1 MIQLTFSCRSTVL
14 THNSDPVPAS
24 TPLLIA
30 LCLNSTRIM
39 RHLLDAG
46 CNVNLKGNVRVQ
58 RPKIKDDLKI
68 KDPTSTPTTTDTEDT
83 TTDDDC
89 FIVIDIDKRKQK
101 IKQEEVDIVTE
112 EVDLVI
118 EEHTPLQ
125 YALYSR
131 SWDLAVLLVRAG
143 AKVGN
148 VNDLMA
154 STRQGGGV
162 LPRERLATIRRML
175 HDAVSTPPSL
185 LDISRQLV
193 RRELNDDLVDK
204 VEQLPLSLALQNLL
218 LFHDLFQAPEGR
230 NSFEV

>member
-1 MIQLTFSCRSTVL
+1 M
-14 THNSDPVPAS
+14 PAS

-30 LCLNSTRIM
+30 LCLNSTRIT

-46 CNVNLKGNVRVQ
+46 CDINLKGPVRVK
-58 RPKIKDDLKI
+58 RPKIKDDHKLLENN
-68 KDPTSTPTTTDTEDT
+68 STPNTTDTDDT

-89 FIVIDIDKRKQK
+89 FIVIDIDKRRQK
-101 IKQEEVDIVTE
+101 IKQEEVDIVNDA
-112 EVDLVI
+112 VDLVV
-118 EEHTPLQ
+118 EDQSPLQ

-162 LPRERLATIRRML
+162 LPRDRLATIRRML
-175 HDAVSTPPSL
+175 QDAVSNPPSL
-185 LDISRQLV
+185 LDLSRQLIRKQLV
-193 RRELNDDLVDK
+193 SELPDK
-204 VEQLPLSLALQNLL
+204 VEQLPLSLALHNLL

-230 NSFEV
+230 GSFEV